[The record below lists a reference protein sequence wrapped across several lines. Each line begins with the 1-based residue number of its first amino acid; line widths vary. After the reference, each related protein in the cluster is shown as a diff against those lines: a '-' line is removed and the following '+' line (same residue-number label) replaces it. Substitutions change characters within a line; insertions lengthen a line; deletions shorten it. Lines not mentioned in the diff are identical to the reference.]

1 MFLKSF
7 MLCAALALISPLT
20 FAQEQSGAKKSFD
33 NYDIAPKS
41 VVQAEKNAEKPKEKA
56 PEKNADQAKDKTV
69 QKEQVAEKAPEKA
82 PEKNAS
88 TPQATDQYTTTS
100 KSKKSARATAKSAV
114 LKTIVPK
121 HKGEG
126 YWQDEPVANTEPA
139 APPPPPK
146 IYSEVRT
153 SITENGRLMLT
164 SDTVVVK
171 PAVATKIV
179 PVATLTESTGDEK
192 LDGIIQEAARKNK
205 VDPRLILEVIRQESG
220 FRTGAVSPKGA
231 RGLMQLIPSTAA
243 RFGVTN
249 IFDREQNVH
258 AGTRYLKFL
267 LDTFNGDVDLALAG
281 YNAGENAV
289 MRYNYQVPPYRETRD
304 YVRSITARYRSRY
317 HQIITVEK
325 VEPIVV
331 RQVPLA
337 TFAAENGRVILSNN
351 Y

>member
-7 MLCAALALISPLT
+7 MLCAALVLISTLT
-20 FAQEQSGAKKSFD
+20 YAQDQQSGAKKSFD
-33 NYDIAPKS
+33 NYDVAPK
-41 VVQAEKNAEKPKEKA
+41 VTVQAEKTAEKPKEKA
-56 PEKNADQAKDKTV
+56 PEKSAEQAKDKSISKDQASEKV
-69 QKEQVAEKAPEKA
+69 SEKALEKA
-82 PEKNAS
+82 DSTSPQTDS
-88 TPQATDQYTTTS
+88 TPAN
-100 KSKKSARATAKSAV
+100 KSNRKSARAKSAL

-126 YWQDEPVANTEPA
+126 YWQDEPVNTEPV

-146 IYSEVRT
+146 IYSEVHT

-164 SDTVVVK
+164 SDTVIVK
-171 PAVATKIV
+171 PAVSTKIV
-179 PVATLTESTGDEK
+179 PTNLTESTGDEK
-192 LDGIIQEAARKNK
+192 LDEIIQDAARKNK

-220 FRTGAVSPKGA
+220 FRSTAVSPKGA

-243 RFGVTN
+243 RFGVNN

-267 LDTFNGDVDLALAG
+267 LDTFSGDVDLALAG

-289 MRYNYQVPPYRETRD
+289 IRYNYQVPPYRETRD

-317 HQIITVEK
+317 HQVITVDK
-325 VEPIVV
+325 VEPVVV

-337 TFAAENGRVILSNN
+337 TFASENGRVVLSNN